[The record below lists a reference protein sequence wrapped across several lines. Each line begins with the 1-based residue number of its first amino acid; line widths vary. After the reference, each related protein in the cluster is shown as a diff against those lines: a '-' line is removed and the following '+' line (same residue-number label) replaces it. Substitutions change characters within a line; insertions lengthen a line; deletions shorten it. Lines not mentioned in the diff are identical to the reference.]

1 MSGRRQ
7 NRVPEGSPRA
17 SQIYRRLYSRR
28 QILKAGALGTAGL
41 MIGACG
47 GEETPGTT
55 AAPSTTAAPATTA
68 ARRTVPVLF
77 DYGYA
82 GIPGSMGQ
90 FWDEVTTRAA
100 AEGID
105 VEGTEVAL
113 EDLAIRIEA
122 AHAAEAG
129 PSIETFYPNYST
141 FEFLEQ
147 GAIQPL
153 DPLVGGD
160 AEIDH
165 WLFESQPFG
174 GLHYNA
180 PLLAEIS
187 MLVANREIFNNAGVD
202 LPDRFASWEDMIA
215 ALQKIK
221 SAGDVPVIIGSS
233 DGFNSEKWVMAS
245 EMGFLDRT
253 TDLTEWNL
261 GLRNIDEPL
270 ASGWIDNIAQL
281 RADKL
286 INDDAD
292 KITEH
297 QALERF
303 TAGEAGMMML
313 YPGAVFALEE
323 DRFDVVGYWKG
334 PGAASAPLAVG
345 GSGMVVTSFAED
357 PQAAGDLIAFLHR
370 PEQSKLFNEITSELP
385 CDDRFDSSGL
395 GTLASRTWGLITD
408 PDTPPPF
415 WVHDFMH
422 YDVIFSIIY
431 PLSQEA
437 VAGTP
442 PGELRTKYNEQ
453 MEAWREGNE
462 EAMGRVQGFYDAAT
476 A

>member
-1 MSGRRQ
+1 MARRRQ
-7 NRVPEGSPRA
+7 ESVPEVTPRA

-28 QILKAGALGTAGL
+28 QVLKAGAFGAAGL

-47 GEETPGTT
+47 DDDTTATTAGPPTT
-55 AAPSTTAAPATTA
+55 AAAA

-90 FWDEVTTRAA
+90 FWEEVTTRAA

-113 EDLAIRIEA
+113 EDLAVRIEA
-122 AHAAEAG
+122 AHAAQAG
-129 PSIETFYPNYST
+129 PSIETFYANYST
-141 FEFLEQ
+141 YEFLAQ

-160 AEIDH
+160 AEIDN
-165 WLFESQPFG
+165 WLFTSQRFNG
-174 GLHYNA
+174 QQYNS

-187 MLVANREIFNNAGVD
+187 MLVANRDIFSNAGVD
-202 LPDRFASWEDMIA
+202 LPDRFASWDDMIA
-215 ALQKIK
+215 ALQKVK
-221 SAGDVPVIIGSS
+221 AAGDVPVIIGSA
-233 DGFNSEKWVMAS
+233 DGFNSEKWIMAS
-245 EMGFLDRT
+245 EMGFLDRS

-261 GLRNIDEPL
+261 GIRDIDDPL

-281 RADKL
+281 RTDQL

-292 KITEH
+292 KITEQ

-303 TAGEAGMMML
+303 TSGEGGMMML

-323 DRFDVVGYWKG
+323 DKFDVVGYWQG
-334 PGAASAPLAVG
+334 PGAASAPMAVA
-345 GSGMVVTSFAED
+345 GSGMVVTTFAED
-357 PQAAGDLIAFLHR
+357 AQAAGDLIAFLHR

-385 CDDRFDSSGL
+385 CDSRFDASGL

-408 PDTPPPF
+408 PNTPEPF

-422 YDVIFSIIY
+422 FDVIFSIIY
-431 PLSQEA
+431 PIGQEA
-437 VAGTP
+437 VAGLP
-442 PGELRTKYNEQ
+442 AGDLRQKYNEE
-453 MEAWREGNE
+453 MEKWREGNE